1 MKNLTLMKPTQTKPE
16 KLRRV
21 VYTPESQLRHP
32 IRLFRLMLH
41 DLIASREL
49 AWRFFI
55 RNLSAMYRQTLLG
68 YAWAFLPPI
77 ATTLTFVFLNANKIF
92 QVSETTIPYPAYVM
106 VGTLLWQ
113 VFIDALNSPIKLLGS
128 ARTMLAKVNFPRE
141 ALILAGVGEVVFN
154 FLIRL
159 ILLVIVFVWYQV
171 KLPVT
176 AWAAPLGILM
186 LIAMGLMIGIL
197 LAPLSVLYQ
206 DVEKGL
212 AVFLG
217 MWLLVTPVAYPLST
231 KGLVGRVAQLNP
243 VSPLIVGTRD
253 LLTIGTLSQPGSFLW
268 TGGITLGLLLLGWL
282 IYRLAMPHLIQRMT
296 AS

>member
-1 MKNLTLMKPTQTKPE
+1 MKSPLAKTE
-16 KLRRV
+16 KLPIV

-32 IRLFRLMLH
+32 IRLLREMLH
-41 DLIASREL
+41 DLYTSREL
-49 AWRFFI
+49 AWRLFL
-55 RNLSAMYRQTLLG
+55 RNLNAMYRQTLLG
-68 YAWAFLPPI
+68 YVWAFLPPI
-77 ATTLTFVFLNANKIF
+77 VTTLTFVFLNANKIF
-92 QVSETTIPYPAYVM
+92 QVGETAVPYPAYVM
-106 VGTLLWQ
+106 LGTLLWQ

-128 ARTMLAKVNFPRE
+128 AKHMLAKVNFPRE
-141 ALILAGVGEVVFN
+141 ALILAGVGEVIFN

-176 AWAAPLGILM
+176 AWAAPLGVLM

-212 AVFLG
+212 VVFLG
-217 MWLLVTPVAYPLST
+217 MWLLLTPVAYPLPT
-231 KGLVGRVAQLNP
+231 KGLLGRVAQLNP

-253 LLTIGTLSQPGSFLW
+253 LLTTGTLSQPGSFLL
-268 TGGITLGLLLLGWL
+268 TAGVTLGLLLLGWL
-282 IYRLAMPHLIQRMT
+282 VYRLAMPHLIQRMS